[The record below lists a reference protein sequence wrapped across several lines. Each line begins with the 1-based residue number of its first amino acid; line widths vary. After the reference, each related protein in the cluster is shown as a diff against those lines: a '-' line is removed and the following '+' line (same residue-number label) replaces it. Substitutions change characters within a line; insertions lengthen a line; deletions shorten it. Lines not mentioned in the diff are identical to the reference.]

1 MDTFL
6 RMFSIPY
13 AFLFVFLLLS
23 LLLILLHEEARR
35 RILAQRDHERRA
47 MLGILSHQLRTPL
60 TGIQW
65 YTELLQEPE
74 AGRALST
81 EQRQLVDQIS
91 VGSCDAI
98 RVLNRFIEVFQA
110 TRGGF
115 VARPVEVDV
124 RIVLGQVMESLA
136 PLVQERK
143 HLLVVFGDDGEV
155 MAHIDPLLLQGVLD
169 ALLANAIYYTP
180 PGGKISVTLEQKK
193 HDIVVTVED
202 TGIGIGKEEQK
213 KVFIEFFRGDRAKL
227 LHPSGCGL
235 GLSFAKQLLEQN
247 QGSLRFASEEGKGTT
262 FTVTVPRERR

>member
-1 MDTFL
+1 
-6 RMFSIPY
+6 MFSILY

-65 YTELLQEPE
+65 YTELLSEPKD
-74 AGRALST
+74 AGALSAA
-81 EQRQLVDQIS
+81 QRQLVDQIS
-91 VGSCDAI
+91 AGSCDAI

-115 VARPVEVDV
+115 VARPQEVDV
-124 RIVLGQVMESLA
+124 RIVLSQVMESLA
-136 PLVQERK
+136 PLAQERK
-143 HLLVVFGDDGEV
+143 HLLVVYGDDGRV
-155 MAHIDPLLLQGVLD
+155 TAHIDPLLLQGVLD
-169 ALLANAIYYTP
+169 ALIANAIYYTP
-180 PGGKISVTLEQKK
+180 PSGKISVTRSPRK
-193 HDIVVTVED
+193 HDIVISIED
-202 TGIGIGKEEQK
+202 TGIGIPKEEQA
-213 KVFIEFFRGDRAKL
+213 KVFMEFFRGDRAKL

-235 GLSFAKQLLEQN
+235 GLSFARQLLEQN
-247 QGSLRFASEEGKGTT
+247 GGSLRFTTEEGKGTT